1 MKNTDNMNSQN
12 TGIVVASILAY
23 ILDYKVIWNNDGLS
37 FNDGR
42 EYTSANPILLREEIY
57 FVSRT

>member
-1 MKNTDNMNSQN
+1 MNSQN

-42 EYTSANPILLREEIY
+42 EYTSANPILLREVIY